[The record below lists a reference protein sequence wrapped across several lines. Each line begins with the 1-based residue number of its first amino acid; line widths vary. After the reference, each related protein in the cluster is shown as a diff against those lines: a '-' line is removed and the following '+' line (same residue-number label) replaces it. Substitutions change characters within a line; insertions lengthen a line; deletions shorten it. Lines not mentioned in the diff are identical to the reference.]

1 VKLEFLKEL
10 SNKNTQLLTNKH
22 FMKPFKFK
30 EFSIHQDKC
39 AMKIGTDGVLL
50 GAWISVDD
58 YLDTILDIGAGTGI
72 LSLMLAQ
79 RSDAMTIDAV
89 EVDENAYEQT
99 VENFE
104 QSDWGDR
111 LYCYNASFQ
120 EFADEIADE
129 QETYNLIVSNPPFYT
144 DEFESDNIAR
154 NKARFT
160 SSLSFEELVA
170 GVIKIL
176 SSDGKF
182 AVIIPFKEEENF
194 VNLAKSKGLFLIRVC
209 HVQGNPTSE
218 IKRSLMEFSFHPT
231 EIIKEHLIIEV
242 ERHQYTDAYI
252 NLTKDFYL
260 KM

>member
-1 VKLEFLKEL
+1 MN
-10 SNKNTQLLTNKH
+10 SI
-22 FMKPFKFK
+22 FKFK
-30 EFSIHQDKC
+30 EFSVNQDKT

-50 GAWISVDD
+50 GAWCTVNFYPDS
-58 YLDTILDIGAGTGI
+58 ILDIGSGTGVVA
-72 LSLMLAQ
+72 LMLAQ

-89 EVDENAYEQT
+89 EIEENAYEQS

-111 LYCYNASFQ
+111 LYCYNATFQ

-129 QETYNLIVSNPPFYT
+129 EETYDLIISNPPFYT
-144 DEFESDNIAR
+144 DDFETQDKAR

-160 SSLSFEELVA
+160 SSLSFEDLLS

-176 SSDGKF
+176 SKNGKF
-182 AVIIPFKEEENF
+182 TTIIPYKEEVNF
-194 VNLAKSKGLFLIRVC
+194 IKLANIKGLFLNRIC
-209 HVQGNPTSE
+209 QVQGNPASE
-218 IKRSLMEFSFHPT
+218 IKRSLLEFSFIET
-231 EIIKEHLIIEV
+231 ALNKELLIIET
-242 ERHQYTDAYI
+242 ERHQYTKEYI